1 MSNKGKTEEETTYNN
16 IVGRNIKYLRKQNK
30 FTQTDIGRAIGVS
43 FQQVQ
48 KYENGINGL
57 HSHNLKKIAHR
68 CFNTSMDAL
77 SDPQMIIKHKGF
89 SEVAPE
95 WL

>member
-1 MSNKGKTEEETTYNN
+1 MSNRGKTEEETTYNN

-48 KYENGINGL
+48 K
-57 HSHNLKKIAHR
+57 
-68 CFNTSMDAL
+68 
-77 SDPQMIIKHKGF
+77 F
-89 SEVAPE
+89 S
-95 WL
+95 